1 MKKSPEKTDDKKKMR
16 EGRVVPLSK
25 LRGRIAPDRFSFKT
39 TDDLEP
45 LHGTIGQERGV
56 RAIRF
61 ALAHGTP
68 GFNCYVSGPVG
79 TGRMTSV
86 TSLVRRRAREE
97 KSPLDWVY
105 VYNFE
110 KPSEPIPVSLKNG
123 TAHVF
128 ATKMDEF
135 VKSCRNELPKI
146 FDSEE
151 YQDELKKVAA
161 KYEERKEAEFKKLT
175 EEAQKRDFMI
185 QRGPT
190 GLFPIPIREGKP
202 LEQEVFQKL
211 PKEEQEKVRKAGQEL
226 TEIMEAIL
234 AEVRRIETELIEALT
249 EYDRKVAYYAL
260 GLLLNPLME
269 EHKKET
275 RISKYFNWVKRDI
288 VKHIDLFKKTDDQEK
303 IAHLRALLERYQ
315 VNVFVD
321 NSQYNG
327 APVIFEDNPTYYNL
341 FGAIEYRNVNG
352 NMVTDFSKIKPGG
365 VHRANGGYLL
375 LPARELLAQPFAWE
389 ALKRTLLSNEA
400 KIENISE
407 KVRGAIIETLRPQP
421 IPVDFKVIIVG
432 SPYIYSLLHEL
443 DEDFRRLFKVRADFD
458 VDMPRDEENELAYA
472 RFIAARCKYDGL
484 RPFTREAVTSMIE
497 YGSRAAADQE
507 RLSTRFLQISDLASE
522 ASFWAMDAGSPVV
535 KPEHIDKAL
544 EENIYRSSLVEEKLQ
559 DLMLRGTLLI
569 DVDGEKV
576 GELNGLTVMTLGDFS
591 FGKPVKITA
600 RTWLGKKGVLQIERE
615 TRMSGP
621 IHNKGVL
628 IITGYLG
635 GTFAGKHPLPLSA
648 SLTFEQLYD
657 ELEGD
662 SASSTELY
670 ALLSS
675 LSGVPLTQSIAVT
688 GSVNQY
694 GVVQPIGGAN
704 EKIEGF
710 FSLCKAKG
718 LTGGQGV
725 MIPAPNVTNLM
736 LRQEVLDAVKAD
748 KFHIYAVQTIEQGIE
763 VLTGVT
769 AIEVFGKVR
778 KRLASMHEYMKEEK
792 GEEK

>member
-1 MKKSPEKTDDKKKMR
+1 MKKNPETVDEKKKLR
-16 EGRVVPLSK
+16 EKKLLHIDK
-25 LRGRIAPDRFSFKT
+25 LRARIRPDAFSFET

-56 RAIRF
+56 RSIRF
-61 ALAHGTP
+61 ALAHGTR
-68 GFNCYVSGPVG
+68 GFNCFVSGPVG

-86 TSLVRRRAREE
+86 NSLVRRAAREE

-110 KPSEPIPVSLKNG
+110 KPAEPVPISLKNG
-123 TAHVF
+123 TAQIF
-128 ATKMDEF
+128 MSKMDEF
-135 VKSCRNELPKI
+135 IKSCRNELPKV
-146 FDSEE
+146 FESEE

-161 KYEERKEAEFKKLT
+161 KFEERKSEKFNQFQKEAE
-175 EEAQKRDFMI
+175 KRSFVI

-190 GLFPIPIREGKP
+190 GPVPIPVREGKP
-202 LEQEVFQKL
+202 LDQESFQKL
-211 PKEEQEKVRKAGQEL
+211 EKEEQEKIRSAGQEL
-226 TEIMEAIL
+226 TEIMEGIL
-234 AEVRRIETELIEALT
+234 AEVRRIETEQIEALT

-288 VKHIDLFKKTDDQEK
+288 VKHIDLFKKTEDPEK

-321 NSQYNG
+321 NSYHEG
-327 APVIFEDNPTYYNL
+327 SPVIFEDNPTYYNL
-341 FGAIEYRNVNG
+341 FGAIEYRNISG
-352 NMVTDFSKIKPGG
+352 NMVTDFTKIKPGA
-365 VHRANGGYLL
+365 VHNANGGYLL
-375 LPARELLAQPFAWE
+375 LPARELLSQPFAWD

-421 IPVDFKVIIVG
+421 IPVDFKVILVG
-432 SPYIYSLLHEL
+432 SPYIYNLLHEL

-458 VDMPRDEENELAYA
+458 VDMPRDEENELSYA
-472 RFIAARCKYDGL
+472 RFIASRCKYDGL
-484 RPFTREAVTSMIE
+484 RPFTREAIGSIIE
-497 YGSRAAADQE
+497 YGSRLAADQE
-507 RLSTRFLQISDLASE
+507 RLSTRFLYITDIASE

-535 KPEHIDKAL
+535 RPEHIDKAL
-544 EENIYRSSLVEEKLQ
+544 EEKIYRSSLVEDKLQ

-569 DVDGEKV
+569 DVEGEKV
-576 GELNGLTVMTLGDFS
+576 GELNGLTVMTLGDYS

-628 IITGYLG
+628 IITGFLG
-635 GTFAGKHPLPLSA
+635 GNFAGQHPLPLSA

-675 LSGVPLTQSIAVT
+675 LSGIPLTQSIAVT

-694 GVVQPIGGAN
+694 GIVQPIGGAN
-704 EKIEGF
+704 QKIEGF
-710 FSLCKAKG
+710 FSLCKARG
-718 LTGGQGV
+718 LTGDQGV
-725 MIPAPNVTNLM
+725 MIPAPNISNLM
-736 LRQEVLDAVKAD
+736 LKQDVMDAVKEG
-748 KFHIYAVQTIEQGIE
+748 KFRIYAVETIEQGIE
-763 VLTGVT
+763 VLSGIP
-769 AIEVFGKVR
+769 AKSVFTKVK
-778 KRLASMHEYMKEEK
+778 KRLASMHEYLKEDKEK
-792 GEEK
+792 